1 METHDVVNFLL
12 KKGFQV
18 TPEAAE
24 HLKIMNRLE
33 FQDLVKIIIKS
44 KNRNNDDNFVGSL
57 DDVLHNVAQRSSQ
70 NDELIVDDYEVLDGN
85 DIIQKQLEA
94 VNGYHLLMKNRFN
107 KYKQIMYDR
116 QDSRKII
123 KISSL
128 VQYTDQNEYKIA
140 GLLKSRSK
148 LDRSYEIEL
157 EDESTDL
164 RLLVTDGNNIR
175 KVESFL
181 IDQMVIAD
189 VVFSKNI
196 GRFIVKNCYSLDIP
210 AESFQSVE
218 GMDPVYG
225 VFLSDIHVGSKTF
238 LEREFYDFL
247 NWINGRSGDQEIVS
261 KIRYIVIAG
270 DVVDG
275 IGVYPGQR
283 R

>member
-44 KNRNNDDNFVGSL
+44 KNRNNDDNFVVSL

-85 DIIQKQLEA
+85 DIIQKQLEG

-140 GLLKSRSK
+140 GLLLS
-148 LDRSYEIEL
+148 
-157 EDESTDL
+157 
-164 RLLVTDGNNIR
+164 
-175 KVESFL
+175 L
-181 IDQMVIAD
+181 IHI
-189 VVFSKNI
+189 
-196 GRFIVKNCYSLDIP
+196 
-210 AESFQSVE
+210 
-218 GMDPVYG
+218 
-225 VFLSDIHVGSKTF
+225 
-238 LEREFYDFL
+238 
-247 NWINGRSGDQEIVS
+247 
-261 KIRYIVIAG
+261 
-270 DVVDG
+270 
-275 IGVYPGQR
+275 
-283 R
+283 